1 MNRNIYYNSDEELLE
16 NINKTLTVNPTAS
29 QRTIAE
35 NCNISLGMANAVLKR
50 FVERGWIMVR
60 NLNSSKLAYALSE
73 EGMRTLAGRSKKYI
87 QKTFGLINEYS
98 GEIVNKIQQAKD
110 EGKTEVILCGNSYI
124 KFLIEYACQICGMP
138 FSVLGDD
145 GILNDNSLKL
155 IGELSDDNM
164 IEKYESV
171 GFINVMSLVQERGIV

>member
-73 EGMRTLAGRSKKYI
+73 EGMRTLAGRSKRYI
-87 QKTFGLINEYS
+87 QRTFGLINEYS

-110 EGKTEVILCGNSYI
+110 EGKTEVILCGDSYI
-124 KFLIEYACQICGMP
+124 KFLIEYACQLCEMD
-138 FSVLGDD
+138 FFDSNLNN
-145 GILNDNSLKL
+145 ILTDSSLKL
-155 IGELSDDNM
+155 VGELSDENE
-164 IEKYESV
+164 IRKYEEI
-171 GFINVMSLVQERGIV
+171 GFINVIDLVGYNL

>member
-29 QRTIAE
+29 QRTIAK

-73 EGMRTLAGRSKKYI
+73 EGIKTLTGRSKRYI
-87 QKTFGLINEYS
+87 QRTFGLINEYS
-98 GEIVNKIQQAKD
+98 GKIVSKIQQAKND
-110 EGKTEVILCGNSYI
+110 GKAEVILYGDSCI
-124 KFLIEYACQICGMP
+124 KFLIEYACQSCGVD
-138 FSVLGDD
+138 FYILDSSVN
-145 GILNDNSLKL
+145 INDNALKL
-155 IGELSDDNM
+155 IGELSAEE
-164 IEKYESV
+164 IIQKYEKI
-171 GFINVMSLVQERGIV
+171 GFINVMDLVKE

>member
-16 NINKTLTVNPTAS
+16 NINKTLTVNPAAS

-124 KFLIEYACQICGMP
+124 KFLIEYACQSCEMN
-138 FSVLGDD
+138 FTVL
-145 GILNDNSLKL
+145 NSNENVNNNALKL
-155 IGELSDDNM
+155 IGELTSEEVIQNY
-164 IEKYESV
+164 EKI
-171 GFINVMSLVQERGIV
+171 GFVNVMNLVQG

>member
-73 EGMRTLAGRSKKYI
+73 EGMRTLANRSKRYV

-98 GEIVNKIQQAKD
+98 EEIVNKIQQAKN
-110 EGKTEVILCGNSYI
+110 EGKTEVILFGKSYV
-124 KFLIEYACQICGMP
+124 KFLIEYACYFCNIT
-138 FSVLGDD
+138 FLLLDFDD
-145 GILNDNSLKL
+145 VVNDNSLKL
-155 IGELSDDNM
+155 VGELMDAETIM
-164 IEKYESV
+164 KYENM
-171 GFINVMSLVQERGIV
+171 GFINVMDLVQ